1 MKKWF
6 VVVVI
11 LVIAAVFYWQRPQP
25 VAVTTVNVTRASI
38 SEKVTNTRA
47 GSVMACQRSKLSVPI
62 GGQVVDI
69 FVKEGDV
76 VSQGQLLLSLFN
88 QDIQALLTQAKASAS
103 AATLNRQSQCI
114 LADADQREANRQA
127 KLKKSGLSTAEMVD
141 MSESKARASEAAC
154 AASKAAEQVAQA
166 SIELQQASLSKTQL
180 YAPFAGI
187 IAEVNA
193 EQGEFATPSPPGIPT
208 LPLVDLIDNQCYY
221 VSAPI
226 DEVDASALTVG
237 MPVTVHL
244 DALRNQPLQGQ
255 VRRIA
260 PYVYAMEKQART
272 VEVEVSIQP
281 GDSPLLVGY
290 SADVEIVT
298 RQADNALR
306 VPTEAIF
313 NQNQV
318 FVLKDGQL
326 EQREIQLGLS
336 NWQFSEVK
344 RGLNENEQV
353 VITAGRSDLQAGMA
367 AVSQ

>member
-69 FVKEGDV
+69 FVKEGDM

-88 QDIQALLTQAKASAS
+88 QDIQALLTQAEASAS

-180 YAPFAGI
+180 YAP
-187 IAEVNA
+187 
-193 EQGEFATPSPPGIPT
+193 
-208 LPLVDLIDNQCYY
+208 LP
-221 VSAPI
+221 
-226 DEVDASALTVG
+226 AS
-237 MPVTVHL
+237 
-244 DALRNQPLQGQ
+244 
-255 VRRIA
+255 
-260 PYVYAMEKQART
+260 
-272 VEVEVSIQP
+272 
-281 GDSPLLVGY
+281 
-290 SADVEIVT
+290 
-298 RQADNALR
+298 
-306 VPTEAIF
+306 
-313 NQNQV
+313 
-318 FVLKDGQL
+318 
-326 EQREIQLGLS
+326 
-336 NWQFSEVK
+336 
-344 RGLNENEQV
+344 
-353 VITAGRSDLQAGMA
+353 
-367 AVSQ
+367 